1 MHTEEGGH
9 PGILGEIFFSW
20 TILEVMCSGGYS
32 ITESELLVHFLVS
45 ALHTLS
51 PLPSPPLHSPINF
64 MVANKKMA

>member
-45 ALHTLS
+45 ALSHTLS
-51 PLPSPPLHSPINF
+51 PPLPSTPFPYKF
-64 MVANKKMA
+64 YGG